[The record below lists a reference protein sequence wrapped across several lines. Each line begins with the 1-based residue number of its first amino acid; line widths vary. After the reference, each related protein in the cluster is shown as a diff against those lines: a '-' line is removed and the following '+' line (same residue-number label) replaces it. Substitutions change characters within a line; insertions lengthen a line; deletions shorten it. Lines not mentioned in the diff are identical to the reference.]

1 MNTRLLYLD
10 IDGVLLGKS
19 KPDDIEIIL
28 ANHAEE
34 FLEFCLKH
42 YKCYWLTTHC
52 REGNASS
59 VISLLK
65 GYADTSVIKL
75 IKSVNPVS
83 WDTLKTEAIDFS
95 SDFYWVDNQP
105 LWSETELLKKNNV
118 LDRLILVD
126 TRKEPDALKR
136 VMSILADRVLNK

>member
-19 KPDDIEIIL
+19 KPDDTEIIL
-28 ANHAEE
+28 ANHAKE

-52 REGNASS
+52 KEGDVSS
-59 VISLLK
+59 VINMLK
-65 GYADTSVIKL
+65 GYSDTSVIKL
-75 IKSVNPVS
+75 IKSVNPTS
-83 WDTLKTEAIDFS
+83 WKTFKTEAIDFS

-118 LDRLILVD
+118 LDRLILAD

-136 VMSILADRVLNK
+136 VMSILADRGSK